1 VPVYIIVDID
11 IFDPVG
17 FAEYRKAV
25 VPLVQKYGG
34 QYIAAD
40 DRVEPLEGD
49 WNPKRIVM
57 IEFPSLENAKGWLN
71 CEEYSEPC
79 KIRQRTAKTRMI
91 LVKSL

>member
-1 VPVYIIVDID
+1 VAVYVIVDID

-40 DRVEPLEGD
+40 DGVELLEGD
-49 WNPKRIVM
+49 WNPKRIVV
-57 IEFPSLENAKGWLN
+57 IQFPSLQDAKGCLN

-79 KIRQRTAKTRMI
+79 KIGQRTAKTGMI
-91 LVKSL
+91 HVKSL